1 MLKPKP
7 IDISGFRHL
16 YPFQSRF
23 MDIGGL
29 KYHYIDE
36 GRGEPVVM
44 VHGNPTWSFYY
55 RELIRS
61 LNGRYRTIAPDHIGC
76 GLSEKPDNNTYD
88 YKFKNRVDDL
98 DALIDNLKIK
108 EKITLV
114 LHDWGGFI
122 GMAYALRHPERI
134 GRIVLMN
141 TAAFLPPAGKR
152 IPMTLKL
159 IRGLKPLAIL
169 AVQGFNLF
177 ALGALFKNSYKGL
190 SKDVKA
196 GLIAPYNCWKNRIA
210 TLKFVQDI
218 HLIDHNPSFRL
229 IQKLDQNL
237 ELLLDLPLLIC
248 WGKHDFVFDDDY
260 LAEWKRRFPNAEV
273 HRFTDAGHY
282 VLEDVP
288 EQIIPL
294 VKDFLNRHPLTE
306 VRRQMTD
313 DR

>member
-1 MLKPKP
+1 MFTHKP

-76 GLSEKPDNNTYD
+76 GLSEKPDYKTYD
-88 YKFKNRVDDL
+88 YKFKSRVDDL
-98 DALIDNLKIK
+98 DVLIDNLKIT

-141 TAAFLPPAGKR
+141 TAAFLPPSGKR
-152 IPMTLKL
+152 IPMTLTL
-159 IRGLKPLAIL
+159 IRSLKPLATL
-169 AVQGFNLF
+169 ALQGFNLF
-177 ALGALFKNSYKGL
+177 ARGALFKNSYKGL

-196 GLIAPYNCWKNRIA
+196 GLIAPYNCWNNRIA

-218 HLIDHNPSFRL
+218 HLIDSNPSFRL
-229 IQKLDQNL
+229 IKNLDQNL
-237 ELLLDLPLLIC
+237 ELFLNLPILIC

-260 LAEWKRRFPNAEV
+260 LAEWMRRFPDAEV
-273 HRFTDAGHY
+273 HRFPDAGHY

-294 VKDFLNRHPLTE
+294 VKDFLSKHR
-306 VRRQMTD
+306 V
-313 DR
+313 